1 MRTNP
6 PPSNLA
12 GGMHTLGA
20 NFVDI
25 QRVLRTSS
33 CRTPKAHTPREA
45 RVRHIP
51 ALFRAFFFF
60 ASWFFVV
67 VVVVV
72 VVAAAAAAVVLA

>member
-1 MRTNP
+1 MRTSP
-6 PPSNLA
+6 PPCNLA

-20 NFVDI
+20 NFVDF
-25 QRVLRTSS
+25 QRVLRTTS
-33 CRTPKAHTPREA
+33 CWEPKPYFLREA

-72 VVAAAAAAVVLA
+72 VVVAAAAAVVLA

>member
-1 MRTNP
+1 M
-6 PPSNLA
+6 
-12 GGMHTLGA
+12 GA
-20 NFVDI
+20 NFVDF

-33 CRTPKAHTPREA
+33 CSTPKAHTPREA

-67 VVVVV
+67 VVVIVVVVVV
-72 VVAAAAAAVVLA
+72 VVAVVLA

>member
-20 NFVDI
+20 IFVDI
-25 QRVLRTSS
+25 QRVLRTTS
-33 CRTPKAHTPREA
+33 CWEPKPYFLREA

-72 VVAAAAAAVVLA
+72 VVVVAAAAVVLA